1 MLWLD
6 VGHTGPDKK
15 KQNLYFRIELTLR
28 EGTTGGKEGMAG
40 WANTP
45 YGGREETDTTSTTT
59 VKKGPG
65 LRGNTSGMAQS
76 FPLAPKALRE
86 AL

>member
-1 MLWLD
+1 MLWLG

-15 KQNLYFRIELTLR
+15 KQRLYFTIELFLG
-28 EGTTGGKEGMAG
+28 EGAAGGKEEIAG

-45 YGGREETDTTSTTT
+45 YRGRKETDTALTTT
-59 VKKGPG
+59 VRQGLG
-65 LRGNTSGMAQS
+65 LRGNTPGTAQS
-76 FPLAPKALRE
+76 FPLAPTALRE